1 MLKECKFCGQMV
13 EVGERDC
20 EGYTVCSCGAAIAET
35 RTEEMIEEECQNI
48 EILFGEDCGDYG
60 FSTVHDAIVQILKM
74 LAAMVARGMLGA
86 VNLKVS
92 GGGVAV
98 IAVDAKGTVKVSRKV
113 TQAHELKASI
123 LG

>member
-20 EGYTVCSCGAAIAET
+20 EGYTVCSCSAAIAET
-35 RTEEMIEEECQNI
+35 RTEEMIEEACQNI

-60 FSTVHDAIVQILKM
+60 FSPVHDAIAQILKT
-74 LAAMVARGMLGA
+74 LSAMVARGMLGA

-92 GGGVAV
+92 GGGVAA
-98 IAVDAKGTVKVSRKV
+98 IAVDAKGTVKVSRRV

>member
-1 MLKECKFCGQMV
+1 M
-13 EVGERDC
+13 
-20 EGYTVCSCGAAIAET
+20 
-35 RTEEMIEEECQNI
+35 
-48 EILFGEDCGDYG
+48 
-60 FSTVHDAIVQILKM
+60 HDAIAQILKT
-74 LAAMVARGMLGA
+74 LSAMVARGMLGA

-98 IAVDAKGTVKVSRKV
+98 IAVDAKGTVKVSRRV